1 MVSFEMWC
9 PSDWDT
15 PRKPSQLHGITG
27 RSSSAVIFLATA
39 LMSSPMRPTG
49 HSESTEMPLASGK
62 SSFASLRSTASFLS
76 PP

>member
-1 MVSFEMWC
+1 MWC
-9 PSDWDT
+9 PSDCET

-27 RSSSAVIFLATA
+27 RSSSFVTFFATA

-49 HSESTEMPLASGK
+49 HSDRTEMPFASGK
-62 SSFASLRSTASFLS
+62 SSFASLSRSASFLS

>member
-9 PSDWDT
+9 PSDWET
-15 PRKPSQLHGITG
+15 PRKPSQLQGTTG
-27 RSSSAVIFLATA
+27 RSSSFDIVLATA

-49 HSESTEMPLASGK
+49 HSDRTEMPFASGK
-62 SSFASLRSTASFLS
+62 SSFVSRSSCASFLS

>member
-9 PSDWDT
+9 PSDCET
-15 PRKPSQLHGITG
+15 PRKPSQLHGMTG
-27 RSSSAVIFLATA
+27 RSSSFDICLATE

-49 HSESTEMPLASGK
+49 HSDSTEMPLASGK
-62 SSFASLRSTASFLS
+62 SSFASRRSTASFLS